1 MQQQTV
7 RWCSKVVPREGFPP
21 FVLGDE
27 RGFFGLQRLMHGDG
41 CREEGMIMDDV
52 DVAVVV
58 DVCVKSACSVLNP
71 LQVVQK
77 G

>member
-1 MQQQTV
+1 
-7 RWCSKVVPREGFPP
+7 
-21 FVLGDE
+21 
-27 RGFFGLQRLMHGDG
+27 
-41 CREEGMIMDDV
+41 MDDV